1 MNMDKLSP
9 DLKKAYAAWLEHLRS
24 ERRLAKLTLKAY
36 ERDLRQFFQF
46 LIEDQGRLTLK
57 TFSGLE
63 ARDVREF
70 LSARKNNNIEARSL
84 ARFIASLK
92 SFSRFL
98 TKRRLADLS
107 ALSNLRAPKLSK
119 TLPRPLSIENAKRL
133 TETNLEEGQEPWIV
147 ARDCA
152 ALSLLYGAGLRISE
166 ALGLQAKDIAPK
178 TDRLIIT
185 GKGAKTRIVPLLPA
199 VRVAVQTYIKL
210 CPFELNDCLFVGS
223 RGKALSPRI
232 LQRAMAKMRGS
243 LGLPA
248 SATPHALR
256 HSFATHLLARGGD
269 LRSIQELLGHAS
281 LSSTQIYTGVDM
293 GKIMESYTAAHP
305 RAKMKT

>member
-1 MNMDKLSP
+1 MDKLAP
-9 DLKKAYAAWLEHLRS
+9 DLKKAYAAWLEHLS
-24 ERRLAKLTLKAY
+24 AERRLARLTLKAY
-36 ERDLRQFFQF
+36 ERDMRQFFQF
-46 LIEDQGRLTLK
+46 LLQEQGRLTLK
-57 TFSGLE
+57 TFSGLD

-92 SFSRFL
+92 SFARFL
-98 TKRRLADLS
+98 TKRRLADMS
-107 ALSNLRAPKLSK
+107 ALSNLRAPKLAK
-119 TLPRPLSIENAKRL
+119 TLPRPLSIESARRL
-133 TETNLEEGQEPWIV
+133 TEATLEEGQEPWIV

-166 ALGLQAKDIAPK
+166 ALSLRRADLTPK
-178 TDRLIIT
+178 TDRLTIT
-185 GKGAKTRIVPLLPA
+185 GKGAKMRVVPLLPA

-210 CPFELNDCLFVGS
+210 CPFELNEHLFVGA
-223 RGKALSPRI
+223 RGAALSPRI

-243 LGLPA
+243 LGLPE

-269 LRSIQELLGHAS
+269 LRAIQELLGHAS

-293 GKIMESYTAAHP
+293 TKIMESYTAAHP
-305 RAKMKT
+305 RARMKAR

>member
-1 MNMDKLSP
+1 MDELSP
-9 DLKKAYAAWLEHLRS
+9 DLKKAHKAWLDYLS
-24 ERRLAKLTLKAY
+24 NERRLARLTLKAY
-36 ERDLRQFFQF
+36 ERDMRQFFQF

-57 TFSGLE
+57 TFSGLD

-70 LSARKNNNIEARSL
+70 LSVRKNDNIEARSL

-92 SFSRFL
+92 SFARFL

-107 ALSNLRAPKLSK
+107 ALSNLRAPKLGK
-119 TLPRPLSIENAKRL
+119 TLPRPLNIENAKRL
-133 TETNLEEGQEPWIV
+133 TEATLEEGQEPWIV

-166 ALGLQAKDIAPK
+166 ALGLKAKDIAPK
-178 TDRLIIT
+178 TDRLNIT
-185 GKGAKTRIVPLLPA
+185 GKGGKMRTVPLLPA
-199 VRVAVQTYIKL
+199 VRVAVQTYVKL
-210 CPFELNDCLFVGS
+210 CPHQLNNHLFVGA
-223 RGKALSPRI
+223 RGAALSPRI

-243 LGLPA
+243 LGLTA
-248 SATPHALR
+248 TATPHALR

-269 LRSIQELLGHAS
+269 LRAIQELLGHAS

-293 GKIMESYTAAHP
+293 TKIMENYASAHP
-305 RAKMKT
+305 RARMKS